1 MKPAS
6 SPSTAPASTSW
17 IVIAAYNEGER
28 LGLTLT
34 KLFHSLRKCSEGTF
48 QVVVVDDGSRDNT
61 HSVAQQ
67 HPVWV
72 LQHPLNCGQGAAL
85 RTGIEFALGHGADFI
100 VTFDGDGQHEANE
113 IECLLEPVRSGRAD
127 LALGSRFQGQVENM
141 PLQRRC
147 LLKAAVVFTRLTT
160 GLQLTDAHNG
170 FRAMNRHAAESIEI
184 KQPRMAHASEILD
197 QISRKRLRYEEVPV
211 TIRYTEATLGKG
223 QSTFDAAR
231 IGGDLMLGRFVK

>member
-1 MKPAS
+1 MSKPRQDS
-6 SPSTAPASTSW
+6 LSIW
-17 IVIAAYNEGER
+17 IVVAAYNEESR
-28 LGLTLT
+28 ISATLM
-34 KLFHSLRKCSEGTF
+34 KLLAEGNFH
-48 QVVVVDDGSRDNT
+48 VVVVDDGSADKT
-61 HSVAQQ
+61 VAIARGF
-67 HPVWV
+67 PVWV
-72 LQHPLNCGQGAAL
+72 LSHPLNCGQGAAL
-85 RTGIEFALGHGADFI
+85 RTGIEFALAKGADFI
-100 VTFDGDGQHEANE
+100 VTFDADGQHEASE

-127 LALGSRFQGQVENM
+127 LALGSRFRGQTERM

-160 GLQLTDAHNG
+160 GLPLTDAHNG

-197 QISRKRLRYEEVPV
+197 QIARKNLRYEEVPV
-211 TIRYTEATLGKG
+211 TIRYTEATLEKG